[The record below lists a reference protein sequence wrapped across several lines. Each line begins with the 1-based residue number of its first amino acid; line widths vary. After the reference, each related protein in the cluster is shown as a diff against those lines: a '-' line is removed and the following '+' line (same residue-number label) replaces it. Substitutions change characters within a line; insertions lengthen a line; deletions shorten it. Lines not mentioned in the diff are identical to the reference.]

1 MGEGSQDSQSW
12 QARWIFRSFN
22 NFSWHSDL
30 VLRTGNFSKRGGSF
44 FFFLLYK
51 TMTIYPLAF
60 SSLFVHKTA
69 KVCSGK
75 THFIPQ
81 IHDALIIY
89 HGTLQWQDTS
99 FMKPCIRINPAYPQ
113 WHLAL
118 LRAHLTTKYLRPF
131 KTPLNVQTHKRH
143 HCTKWAI
150 SHSHLRVNWLIWCS

>member
-30 VLRTGNFSKRGGSF
+30 VLRTGNFSKRGGCF

-118 LRAHLTTKYLRPF
+118 LGHTWPQSTSGHLK
-131 KTPLNVQTHKRH
+131 
-143 HCTKWAI
+143 
-150 SHSHLRVNWLIWCS
+150 HLWMYKLTRDIIALSGLSAVHT